1 MELLVGKVGRAHG
14 VRGDVTID
22 VRTDEPDRRFAT
34 GTVFST
40 ARGTL
45 TVASMRWH
53 SGRLLLRFDGV
64 ADRSAAEALRGT
76 ELRAEIDPTER
87 PDDPEEFYDHQ
98 LVGLWVETED
108 DGAPVAVGE
117 LVEVLH
123 LPAQDLLVVRR
134 TDGGP
139 DALVPFV
146 SEFVPTVDLTTGR
159 LVITDRIGLLTT
171 EDDSEDAAA
180 VDETATGSV
189 PGNPGV

>member
-14 VRGDVTID
+14 VRGDLTID

-40 ARGTL
+40 PRGPL
-45 TVASMRWH
+45 TVASSRWH
-53 SGRLLLRFDGV
+53 SGRLLVCFDGV
-64 ADRSAAEALRGT
+64 VDRTAAEALRGT

-98 LVGLWVETED
+98 LVGLRVETED
-108 DGAPVAVGE
+108 GGTPVAVGE

-123 LPAQDLLVVRR
+123 LPEQDLLVVRR
-134 TDGGP
+134 VAGGP

-159 LVITDRIGLLTT
+159 LVVSDRIGLLAT
-171 EDDSEDAAA
+171 EDDS
-180 VDETATGSV
+180 DETDESAAGAAPGS
-189 PGNPGV
+189 PGV